1 MKTCDEMVN
10 SLLKR
15 REQFLIEQKQKRRK
29 TAVKIAVSG
38 CYCALA
44 AVIGTGIRHS
54 VISSNKISGNSS
66 VISENSFPSSSGSEK
81 ITPPELDRSRV
92 IWADSDADADDVISG
107 YIVNAAEGIF
117 DSFNGKTVTKMLSG
131 ALKEHGDE
139 SIFAVG
145 VFYFP
150 YCTETEAENF
160 IYNGKTL
167 AEYEKDAMVKCFR
180 SMDLSYIRNNAE
192 YLKYGEEYYKT
203 NTVTINGTPWTKYEY
218 DRAVSLVG
226 EEFISK
232 YFVDGEFLEDEFS
245 RVRDTA
251 SEEYRAAEDA
261 YVEAHNAWRTSLLE
275 KETERFTSL
284 GINCELRTDPE
295 LLVIFVTKDELSELA
310 FDRES
315 GHWVF
320 GLARGD
326 KQRDVLGDLVIA

>member
-15 REQFLIEQKQKRRK
+15 REQYFLEQKQKRRK

-66 VISENSFPSSSGSEK
+66 VISGNSFQANSEPEN
-81 ITPPELDRSRV
+81 ITPPELDRSSV
-92 IWADSDADADDVISG
+92 IWAGSDADDNVNIADEL
-107 YIVNAAEGIF
+107 VNAVEGAF
-117 DSFNGKTVTKMLSG
+117 DEFNGKVITKTLSE

-167 AEYEKDAMVKCFR
+167 AEYEEDAIIKCFR

-203 NTVTINGTPWTKYEY
+203 NTVTIDGVPWTKYDY
-218 DRAVSLVG
+218 DHAVELVG

-245 RVRDTA
+245 RVRETV

-261 YVEAHNAWRTSLLE
+261 YEEAHNAWKTSRLE
-275 KETERFTSL
+275 KETERFTSM

-310 FDRES
+310 FDRDS
-315 GHWVF
+315 GRWVF
-320 GLARGD
+320 GLAREND
-326 KQRDVLGDLVIA
+326 RDVLGWLIDE